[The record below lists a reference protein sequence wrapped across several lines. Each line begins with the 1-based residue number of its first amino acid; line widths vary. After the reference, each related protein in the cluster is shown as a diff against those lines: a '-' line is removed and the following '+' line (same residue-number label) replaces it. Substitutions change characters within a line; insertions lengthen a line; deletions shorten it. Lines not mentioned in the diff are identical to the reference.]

1 MVSAINPLKLS
12 KVAVAMGGL
21 LVLAGIIFVGMV
33 ALILTPAFDIDTLKR
48 VFVDYRMLFW
58 GVLLAIGVLDIVSGI
73 FLRHR

>member
-1 MVSAINPLKLS
+1 VSAINPLKLS
-12 KVAVAMGGL
+12 KAAVAMGGL
-21 LVLAGIIFVGMV
+21 LVLTGVIIVSIV

-73 FLRHR
+73 ILRHR